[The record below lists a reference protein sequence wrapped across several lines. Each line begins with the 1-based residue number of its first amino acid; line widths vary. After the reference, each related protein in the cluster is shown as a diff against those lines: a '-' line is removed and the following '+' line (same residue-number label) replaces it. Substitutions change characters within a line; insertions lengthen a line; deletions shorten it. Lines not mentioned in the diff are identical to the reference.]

1 MVKIS
6 EDIRQQFNQR
16 AQAGWKSSQIYI
28 NKPST
33 SISPRWAGAHVGL
46 LDPPRRRPFIN
57 AFNPYRGLRYYRF
70 ARQFQQY
77 QQEEKYEKQRRDAEH
92 YIRYLARL
100 TLNARLRKRGANV
113 QSLTRYALQGRGA
126 YKGRQS
132 YRAMRYL
139 QAWALRHPTGELN
152 YNPLFQSY
160 NERKTF
166 FRPIPHPWNYAD
178 PSFRSEAI
186 FKDAREA
193 RARRDFYINQFQRLG
208 RFLPEPQ
215 KPPYVNRSI
224 STYPRYVS
232 WSIQTE
238 AFRKKRRKN
247 LKKGFGYY
255 PSQKDSSRRPYYPRR
270 YQRQF

>member
-1 MVKIS
+1 MVKI
-6 EDIRQQFNQR
+6 DDQTKAIFNQR
-16 AQAGWKSSQIYI
+16 AQAGWKSQIQI
-28 NKPST
+28 NKPAGAAT
-33 SISPRWAGAHVGL
+33 SPRWGWGYQGL
-46 LDPPRRRPFIN
+46 LDPPRRRPFIRAYN
-57 AFNPYRGLRYYRF
+57 INRRLRYYRF
-70 ARQFQQY
+70 ARQYQQY
-77 QQEEKYEKQRRDAEH
+77 KQEDKYDKQRRDAEH
-92 YIRYLARL
+92 YIKYLARL
-100 TLNARLRKRGANV
+100 TLNGRLRRRGANV
-113 QSLTRYALQGRGA
+113 QSLTQHALRGRGA
-126 YKGRQS
+126 YQRTRA
-132 YRAMRYL
+132 YRRL
-139 QAWALRHPTGELN
+139 AWGLRHPTGELN

-186 FKDAREA
+186 FRDAREA

-232 WSIQTE
+232 WSIQTQ

-247 LKKGFGYY
+247 LKKGLGYY
-255 PSQKDSSRRPYYPRR
+255 PRQKDSSRRPYYPRR